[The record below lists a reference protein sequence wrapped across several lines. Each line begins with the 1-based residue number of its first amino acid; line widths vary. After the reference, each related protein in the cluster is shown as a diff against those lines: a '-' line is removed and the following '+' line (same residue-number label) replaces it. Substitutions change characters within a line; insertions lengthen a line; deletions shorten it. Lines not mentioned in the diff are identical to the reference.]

1 MVYYYSPQREGQRPL
16 SIHTKAYKDKLVAHG
31 SPSALQ
37 SPRHKMKPRSG
48 FQQSDNAPSPFFHF
62 LNLFF
67 TKRLQTSF
75 KI

>member
-37 SPRHKMKPRSG
+37 SPRH
-48 FQQSDNAPSPFFHF
+48 
-62 LNLFF
+62 
-67 TKRLQTSF
+67 
-75 KI
+75 